1 MDHASD
7 SRTVH
12 VSVTFQEGIDMD
24 ATSVRV
30 AISGSGGQSGVTV
43 TEVNEPQSIN
53 GSGGGKEVEK
63 CARHDF
69 PHGFEYVSNEFCY
82 FPHGFEYLSNEKET
96 MPTKVK
102 ACPHKWNKRGSNGCA
117 DRYSC
122 KSCGLVCVQDRSTKG
137 KRWHI
142 KD

>member
-1 MDHASD
+1 M
-7 SRTVH
+7 
-12 VSVTFQEGIDMD
+12 SVTLQEGRDMD

-30 AISGSGGQSGVTV
+30 AISRSGGQSSVTV

-63 CARHDF
+63 CTRHDF
-69 PHGFEYVSNEFCY
+69 P
-82 FPHGFEYLSNEKET
+82 PGFEYLSLET
-96 MPTKVK
+96 MPAKVK
-102 ACPHKWNKRGSNGCA
+102 ACPHKWNKRGSTGFT

-122 KSCGLVCVQDRSTKG
+122 KSCGLVCMQDRLTNG
-137 KRWHI
+137 KKWQI

>member
-1 MDHASD
+1 MFKTAADSVSAR

-69 PHGFEYVSNEFCY
+69 PHGFEQSNEFCR
-82 FPHGFEYLSNEKET
+82 FPDGFEYLSNDKET
-96 MPTKVK
+96 MPEKVK
-102 ACPHKWNKRGSNGCA
+102 ACPHKWSKRGSNKISYESLPLA
-117 DRYSC
+117 
-122 KSCGLVCVQDRSTKG
+122 
-137 KRWHI
+137 
-142 KD
+142 